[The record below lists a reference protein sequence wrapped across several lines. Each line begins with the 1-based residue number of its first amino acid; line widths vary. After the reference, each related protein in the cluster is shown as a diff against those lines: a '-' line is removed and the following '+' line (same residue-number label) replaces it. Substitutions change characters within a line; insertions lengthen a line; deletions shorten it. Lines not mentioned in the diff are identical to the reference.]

1 MWNYIDNVFYAY
13 PAERR
18 VIQKMLN
25 VGLSVRLIDGEPKI
39 FCDDI
44 EIKPNAI
51 AKAYHVD
58 RRVVVNMLKRIIDD
72 ETLYSFFSN
81 LKSMANLSETGSRL
95 GMGVIEITPEDANRP
110 GIISGVI
117 RIISDHG
124 ISIRQV
130 VTDDPDLIENPK
142 AFIITQGLIPSSL
155 LNDIKRVSGVKAI
168 TIL

>member
-1 MWNYIDNVFYAY
+1 MWSYIDNMFYAY

-25 VGLSVRLIDGEPKI
+25 VGLSVKLIDGEPKI
-39 FCDDI
+39 FCDNI

-58 RRVVVNMLKRIIDD
+58 RRVVVNMLNRIIND
-72 ETLYSFFSN
+72 ETLYSFFSH
-81 LKSMANLSETGSRL
+81 LRSTANFSETGSNM

-117 RIISDHG
+117 KIISDHG
-124 ISIRQV
+124 LNIRQV
-130 VTDDPDLIENPK
+130 MTDDPDLIENPK
-142 AFIITQGLIPSSL
+142 AFVITQGLIPASL
-155 LNDIKRVSGVKAI
+155 LNDVKKVPGVKAV
-168 TIL
+168 TLL